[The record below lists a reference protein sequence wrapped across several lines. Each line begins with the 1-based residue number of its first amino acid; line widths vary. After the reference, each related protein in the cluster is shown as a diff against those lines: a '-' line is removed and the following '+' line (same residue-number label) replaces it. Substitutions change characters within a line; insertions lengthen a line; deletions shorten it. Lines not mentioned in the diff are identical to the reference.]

1 MDWKVYSGQR
11 QQSLFGR
18 TVCLVERAVRRKI
31 TQLGLLNERAG
42 RFGFRDLASA
52 RQIAKLLADGVRPR
66 EIISSVNEIRKGLPD
81 TGLGSVRLHPGPYDS
96 LKVEQARGRTDEHGQ
111 FVLSV
116 DDCRLDPAF
125 AEAWYH
131 LVDLLDDLG
140 RSEAVI
146 ECLRKS
152 LQVAP
157 EYVDA
162 IFNLGSAAATKK

>member
-1 MDWKVYSGQR
+1 MVSLCF
-11 QQSLFGR
+11 QSM
-18 TVCLVERAVRRKI
+18 TV
-31 TQLGLLNERAG
+31 
-42 RFGFRDLASA
+42 
-52 RQIAKLLADGVRPR
+52 
-66 EIISSVNEIRKGLPD
+66 
-81 TGLGSVRLHPGPYDS
+81 GS
-96 LKVEQARGRTDEHGQ
+96 
-111 FVLSV
+111 
-116 DDCRLDPAF
+116 DPAF

-140 RSEAVI
+140 QSEAVI

>member
-1 MDWKVYSGQR
+1 MDEGR
-11 QQSLFGR
+11 NHLFGADAPLDR
-18 TVCLVERAVRRKI
+18 LRATLAKI
-31 TQLGLLNERAG
+31 
-42 RFGFRDLASA
+42 
-52 RQIAKLLADGVRPR
+52 PC
-66 EIISSVNEIRKGLPD
+66 
-81 TGLGSVRLHPGPYDS
+81 DS

-140 RSEAVI
+140 RSETVI

-162 IFNLGSAAATKK
+162 IFNLGSAAATKKSKCQGSRLLAPLSRYRPPIGMGYPRTPITKIL